1 MTVAEGPFET
11 QAAAAERPAWTP
23 TQMAWRRFRR
33 HKMAMFGACLLI
45 GIILY
50 VIVGAFVFSE
60 EYANQ

>member
-33 HKMAMFGACLLI
+33 HKSHRGRFFLQREVRQL
-45 GIILY
+45 
-50 VIVGAFVFSE
+50 
-60 EYANQ
+60 Q